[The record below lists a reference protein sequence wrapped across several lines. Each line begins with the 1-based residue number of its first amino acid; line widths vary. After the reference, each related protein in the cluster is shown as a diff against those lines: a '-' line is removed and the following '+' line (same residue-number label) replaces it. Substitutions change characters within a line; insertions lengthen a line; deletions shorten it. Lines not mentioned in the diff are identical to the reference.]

1 MARLTMSDRLK
12 LSELYLAERRTFDI
26 ACALGVSMTTVYDEL
41 KRGYPGELDKNQR
54 PAYDPE
60 LAQRVT
66 MKNIR
71 RCGKRRRVGT

>member
-12 LSELYLAERRTFDI
+12 LSELYLAERRTMDI
-26 ACALGVSMTTVYDEL
+26 ASTLGVSMTTVYDEL
-41 KRGYPGELDKNQR
+41 KRGYTGELDKNQQ

-71 RCGKRRRVGT
+71 RCGKRRRAGA